1 MKTFISLGTLVLA
14 LIVGLITVP
23 ALGQEVSKT
32 ILLKRD
38 TKIGGQVLPKGE
50 YDLRY
55 VEGKDELVIAR
66 GKTEVLTATYK
77 IAKLEK
83 PAAVTSVICSQ
94 EDDGSYQLKRIEFRG
109 RDAALTFDN
118 TVAKLV
124 TH

>member
-1 MKTFISLGTLVLA
+1 MKRFISVGTLVLA

-23 ALGQEVSKT
+23 ALGQQVSKT

-50 YDLRY
+50 YDVRY

-66 GKTEVLTATYK
+66 GK

-83 PAAVTSVICSQ
+83 PAAITSVIYSQ
-94 EDDGSYQLKRIEFRG
+94 EADGSYQLKSIEFRG
-109 RDAALTFDN
+109 RDAALSFDN
-118 TVAKLV
+118 SVAKLV

>member
-1 MKTFISLGTLVLA
+1 MLVLA
-14 LIVGLITVP
+14 MVVGLMTVP
-23 ALGQEVSKT
+23 AIGQEVSKT

-38 TKIGGQVLPKGE
+38 AKIGGQVLTKGE

-66 GKTEVLTATYK
+66 GKHELLTATYK
-77 IAKLEK
+77 VTKLEK
-83 PAAVTSVICSQ
+83 PAAVTSVIYSQ
-94 EDDGSYQLKRIEFRG
+94 EADGSYLLKRIEFRG

-124 TH
+124 NH

>member
-1 MKTFISLGTLVLA
+1 MERFISVGTLVLA

-32 ILLKRD
+32 IALKRD

-66 GKTEVLTATYK
+66 GKREVLMATYK

-83 PAAVTSVICSQ
+83 PAVVTSVIYSQ
-94 EDDGSYQLKRIEFRG
+94 EADGSYHLKRIEFRG
-109 RDAALTFDN
+109 RDAALIFDN

>member
-1 MKTFISLGTLVLA
+1 MKKFMSVGMLALTLV
-14 LIVGLITVP
+14 VGLITVS
-23 ALGQEVSKT
+23 AFGQEVNKT

-66 GKTEVLTATYK
+66 GKREVLTATYK
-77 IAKLEK
+77 IAKLDK
-83 PAAVTSVICSQ
+83 AAAVTSVIYSQ
-94 EDDGSYQLKRIEFRG
+94 ETDGSYQLKRIEFRG

-124 TH
+124 NH